1 MKILNRWGA
10 EESKIPD
17 DPHGSII
24 EEMRALYPYGAEGV
38 GILSF
43 MRMIVSTVLEMKKR
57 GLI

>member
-10 EESKIPD
+10 EDIKILD
-17 DPHGSII
+17 DPHDSVI

-38 GILSF
+38 GIRSF
-43 MRMIVSTVLEMKKR
+43 MRMIVWTVLEMKKR